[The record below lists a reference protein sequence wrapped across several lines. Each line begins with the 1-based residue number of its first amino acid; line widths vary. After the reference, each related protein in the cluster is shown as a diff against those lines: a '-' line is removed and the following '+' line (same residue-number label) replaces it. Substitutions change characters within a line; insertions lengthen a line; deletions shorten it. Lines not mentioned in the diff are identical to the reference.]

1 MLRHVTPV
9 GTDILGALSSPKR
22 QFLQEQHGVTSQK
35 MAFFLVTA
43 MKTANLTKYFNFIM
57 HYI

>member
-1 MLRHVTPV
+1 
-9 GTDILGALSSPKR
+9 
-22 QFLQEQHGVTSQK
+22 

-57 HYI
+57 HYIWTQNKLHVS